1 MSPHQYQPPKNKPIG
16 YILSILIWS
25 FNWKYCHRL
34 LCPIFACL
42 CHCMLIRISP
52 NFTGMNCAG
61 ENPEEPYPTAP
72 ALAQCPSIRAQY
84 GCRWSTTLTWSWS
97 GRVSWNCPAAPH
109 WCNGYSEGGACCLWN
124 PDSSEGSERTTHRS
138 RSCHDNVWSPAV
150 LGQSFDSRPFDQ
162 TGHSFPFS
170 PHWKES
176 MESKSHSIQY
186 ACLLLKTYSNVY
198 MHQFH
203 QFANFQPALY
213 RYSISTGICKWVLC
227 TFAPCY
233 PHTNIPVCLSA
244 KVCQMMQKCFVVLLP
259 ADFWQFQNFF

>member
-1 MSPHQYQPPKNKPIG
+1 M
-16 YILSILIWS
+16 
-25 FNWKYCHRL
+25 
-34 LCPIFACL
+34 L

-213 RYSISTGICKWVLC
+213 CYSISTGICKLVMC

-259 ADFWQFQNFF
+259 ADFFLNY